1 MRASAP
7 ASSGSADFRLV
18 LHAHLADSYELSKVL
33 LAKAG
38 FDGTLHLLTSGWER
52 VLGYGRKEL
61 GAKTLAQIMWGN
73 RRSAA
78 AAVSTI
84 LDTANMLPV
93 ILRLRC
99 RNGLGKGFR
108 LHRLYDREEHMMYV
122 VAEELAQNRSGEVAQ
137 NRTGVISRC
146 GERRTAGRRT

>member
-7 ASSGSADFRLV
+7 ASSDSADFRLV
-18 LHAHLADSYELSKVL
+18 LHAHLADGYELSKVL

-38 FDGTLHLLTSGWER
+38 FDGALHLLTSGWER

-61 GAKTLAQIMWGN
+61 GAKTLAQLMWGN

-78 AAVSTI
+78 AAVSAV
-84 LDTANMLPV
+84 LDRANMRPV
-93 ILRLRC
+93 TLRVCC

-122 VAEELAQNRSGEVAQ
+122 VAEEIVQ
-137 NRTGVISRC
+137 NRTGVIARR
-146 GERRTAGRRT
+146 GERRAAGRRT

>member
-1 MRASAP
+1 
-7 ASSGSADFRLV
+7 
-18 LHAHLADSYELSKVL
+18 
-33 LAKAG
+33 
-38 FDGTLHLLTSGWER
+38 

-84 LDTANMLPV
+84 LDTAHMLPV

-137 NRTGVISRC
+137 NRTGVISRR

>member
-1 MRASAP
+1 MRASAS

-18 LHAHLADSYELSKVL
+18 LHAHLADSYELSQVL

-52 VLGYGRKEL
+52 ALGYGRKEL
-61 GAKTLAQIMWGN
+61 GAKTLAQLMWCN
-73 RRSAA
+73 RCR
-78 AAVSTI
+78 AAVAVSAV
-84 LDTANMLPV
+84 LDTANMQPV
-93 ILRLRC
+93 TLRVCC

-122 VAEELAQNRSGEVAQ
+122 VAEEVAQ
-137 NRTGVISRC
+137 HRTGVRPRG
-146 GERRTAGRRT
+146 GERRTAGCRS